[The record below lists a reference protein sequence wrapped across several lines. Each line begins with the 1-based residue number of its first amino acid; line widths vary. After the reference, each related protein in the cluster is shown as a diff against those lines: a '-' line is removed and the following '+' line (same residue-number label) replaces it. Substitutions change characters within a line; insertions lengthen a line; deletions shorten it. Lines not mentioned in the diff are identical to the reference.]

1 MFAFLNKAFVSTNLF
16 FSFFFVE
23 VDEEAIELKE
33 KVNDEEGGDDEKRKG
48 KEQSVLQA
56 KLTKLAI
63 QIGYGGKFKKKILIL
78 KEI

>member
-63 QIGYGGKFKKKILIL
+63 QIGYGGKF
-78 KEI
+78 